1 MAKTASY
8 HPFTVTVKTSQKMLR
23 GGEKMEI
30 VLINR
35 VWKRGGG
42 EKMGVVLINRVWKG
56 VPT

>member
-35 VWKRGGG
+35 VLKGGG
-42 EKMGVVLINRVWKG
+42 VRKWELS
-56 VPT
+56 